1 MRNFPKLIFS
11 LNFLYITLIAAQ
23 LAAII
28 FLCFY
33 LPSFLP
39 LAAVCA
45 LIWLLSAT
53 SAAVLFARSGASEV
67 KCAWF
72 VLIAALPVAGALIY
86 LIATVKKK
94 PYGILKVNAV
104 KESGLAGAAA
114 LTCGTAAAGYDHATY
129 FKSGTEFF
137 KRVLSEIESA
147 KERVYIE
154 FFIICRGHIFS
165 AFLTALERAKANG
178 AEIKIIVDGLGSA
191 FKLKKRDVNSLRA
204 AGAEVK
210 VFRRITPLPRAKL
223 NIRDHRKIVVV
234 DGKVAFTG
242 GINLADEYAN
252 IISPYGHWKDNGVAV
267 YGGAAKIFEGMFLS
281 VWQGSYEMDAPQ
293 DGKLRCL
300 PFYDSPPYK
309 SFYED
314 ACVCAINS
322 AVERV
327 HIFTP
332 YFCVSGK
339 TASALQTAAR
349 RGVDVKIILPHI
361 PDKKYAFAITKTY
374 AYELA
379 PSGVKFF
386 EYTPGFMHAKSLIA
400 DGKVFLG
407 SYNFDYRSAHFNF
420 ECGVAFDGA
429 VAEETEQ
436 DFEECL
442 AVCKPLEHKKPTL
455 FRRFYRTLLMLVAPL
470 V

>member
-11 LNFLYITLIAAQ
+11 LNFLYIALIAAQ

-28 FLCFY
+28 FLCLY

-39 LAAVCA
+39 AAAVLA
-45 LIWLLSAT
+45 LTWLLSAS
-53 SAAVLFARSGASEV
+53 SAAVLFARKGAAEV

-86 LIATVKKK
+86 LFASIKKQ
-94 PYGILKVNAV
+94 PCGILKVNAV
-104 KESGLAGAAA
+104 KERGLAGAAA
-114 LTCGTAAAGYDHATY
+114 STCGTAAAGYDRAAY

-137 KRVLSEIESA
+137 NRVISEIESA
-147 KERVYIE
+147 KRSVYIE

-178 AEIKIIVDGLGSA
+178 AEIKIIVDGIGSA
-191 FKLKKRDVNSLRA
+191 FKLKKRDIKSLEA

-210 VFRRITPLPRAKL
+210 VFRRLTPLPRAKL
-223 NIRDHRKIVVV
+223 NIRDHRKIITV

-242 GINLADEYAN
+242 GLNLADEYAN
-252 IISPYGHWKDNGVAV
+252 IVSPYGHWKDNGVAV
-267 YGGAAKIFEGMFLS
+267 YGSAAKIFEGMFLS
-281 VWQGSYEMDAPQ
+281 VWHGEYEMNAPK
-293 DGKLRCL
+293 DGKYRCL
-300 PFYDSPPYK
+300 PFYDSPPYR

-314 ACVCAINS
+314 ACVYAING
-322 AVERV
+322 AQKRV

-339 TASALQTAAR
+339 VSAALQTAAR

-361 PDKKYAFAITKTY
+361 PDKKFAFAISKTF

-379 PSGVKFF
+379 PCGVHFYEF
-386 EYTPGFMHAKSLIA
+386 IPGFMHAKSLIVD
-400 DGKVFLG
+400 DGVFLG
-407 SYNFDYRSAHFNF
+407 SYNFDYRSSHFNF
-420 ECGVAFDGA
+420 ECGVALDGA
-429 VAEETEQ
+429 IVTEVEQ
-436 DFEECL
+436 DFQECL
-442 AVCKPLEHKKPTL
+442 ALSKPLERKKVTL
-455 FRRFYRTLLMLVAPL
+455 LRRFYRTFLMLVAPL